1 VFVPPDH
8 IFGASGGNGNVL
20 VIVTGA
26 CTWTATSDVDW
37 ITITAGASGTGN
49 GLVQF
54 VAAPNT
60 GPART
65 GTLTIA
71 GRRYQVTEAGR

>member
-1 VFVPPDH
+1 MPIRITVTS
-8 IFGASGGNGNVL
+8 GASG
-20 VIVTGA
+20 A
-26 CTWTATSDVDW
+26 
-37 ITITAGASGTGN
+37 GN

-54 VAAPNT
+54 VATANN